1 MKTVVRAAVTVAAA
15 AALSS
20 QKTKTGTTWNMVD
33 LPRAILKSLDN
44 EASGC
49 GAGDFPGYYEFPGLK
64 WSNAWKQIE
73 TWNTTMC
80 AKTCDANRNC
90 IAFTAHKPR
99 HGKWTCSLY
108 KGLLREMDHRAM
120 SYMRCVKGFDCE
132 DGFQF
137 THAGTWKGGK
147 QLDYLDDE
155 SKAECR
161 LACSVNRGCVGFTY
175 RKTKEGD
182 TFCSHFENE
191 QNKDGPTRDMRSST
205 FSKCAKFEVPT
216 EEQSQA
222 ADSKDDDSDDA
233 EPAPDSNGKQS
244 DAPATEQSE
253 DAPASEPE
261 ASA

>member
-1 MKTVVRAAVTVAAA
+1 MAMKTVVRAAVTVAAA

-137 THAGTWKGGK
+137 THAGSWKGGT
-147 QLDYLDDE
+147 QIDYLYEE

-161 LACSVNRGCVGFTY
+161 MACSIDRGCVGFTY
-175 RKTKEGD
+175 RITKEGES
-182 TFCSHFENE
+182 FCSHFANEENKE
-191 QNKDGPTRDMRSST
+191 GPTRDMRSNT
-205 FSKCAKFEVPT
+205 YSKCAQFEAPKA

-222 ADSKDDDSDDA
+222 KDEESEDADHVISEDA
-233 EPAPDSNGKQS
+233 DPAPDSKG
-244 DAPATEQSE
+244 EQSE
-253 DAPASEPE
+253 APASAPQE
-261 ASA
+261 SA